1 MMELLNLIFSPL
13 IDLGKWLFN
22 KFQKPHPVLVLK
34 RREEFRKEFEN
45 KLPRKNQYGVH
56 CEAIIRDIKRMDSYP
71 DIDTTKKGIS
81 PWFNV
86 EVKGLYHRGVEV
98 FIGMPEYIKRDESGG
113 WRFTNH
119 KDTEEKVLAYP
130 VGRIPFDLIEY
141 VNWDGDEYYPFP
153 HIYCR
158 FKSFK
163 GQPYE
168 SIPFFAKHEGSE
180 YLFEV
185 DGFRPWDRKK
195 GIWFLK
201 FKKEFAAK
209 EENQL

>member
-1 MMELLNLIFSPL
+1 MMEILNLIFAPL
-13 IDLGKWLFN
+13 VDLGKWVIKNFL
-22 KFQKPHPVLVLK
+22 KPDPVLVLK
-34 RREEFRKEFEN
+34 RREEFRNEFES
-45 KLPRKNQYGVH
+45 KLPRKNQYGIH

-71 DIDTTKKGIS
+71 DIDTAKKGIS
-81 PWFNV
+81 PWFKV

-98 FIGMPEYIKRDESGG
+98 FISMPEYIKRDKGGG
-113 WRFTNH
+113 WKFTDH
-119 KDTEEKVLAYP
+119 KDAEEKVLAYP

-141 VNWDGDEYYPFP
+141 INWDGDEYYPFP

-158 FKSFK
+158 FKAFK

-180 YLFEV
+180 YFFEV
-185 DGFRPWDRKK
+185 DGFRPWDKK
-195 GIWFLK
+195 RGIWFLK

-209 EENQL
+209 EQNL

>member
-1 MMELLNLIFSPL
+1 MMEILNLIFSPL
-13 IDLGKWLFN
+13 IELVKWVVK
-22 KFQKPHPVLVLK
+22 KFQKPDPVLVLK
-34 RREEFRKEFEN
+34 RREDFRIEFES

-56 CEAIIRDIKRMDSYP
+56 CDAIVRDIKRMDSYP
-71 DIDTTKKGIS
+71 DIDTTKKEIS
-81 PWFNV
+81 PWFKV

-98 FIGMPEYIKRDESGG
+98 FISMPEYIKRYKGG
-113 WRFTNH
+113 NWIFTDH

-158 FKSFK
+158 FKAFK

-168 SIPFFAKHEGSE
+168 SIPFFAKHKGSE

-185 DGFRPWDRKK
+185 EGFRPWDKK
-195 GIWFLK
+195 KVISLLT
-201 FKKEFAAK
+201 FKK
-209 EENQL
+209 